1 MKIVKIWE
9 AQHLWIEPAG
19 NGVTEEDEIG
29 DDSGRVDTD
38 HLTHPAEGRVL
49 LVVVPNV
56 PEKKVE
62 WDFLKSEGQPKLLV
76 ECHFYIC
83 AVQLGSPE
91 TGTPRPDKLLKTGGN
106 NAWAH
111 QTHPSDC
118 DRRVLQQSFWG
129 VWPGWLRLW
138 WDCEDYRSWSTCWWW
153 WWEGWGCWGCSRPC
167 RCPTSRRSPPPPRWR
182 CCTRW
187 CTPDSGCRTGSAWT
201 LRWCQWIN
209 CGGKAEGRTWYA
221 RVNMGKASL
230 GEVAQQCK
238 AGLTNLRH
246 WILGTSVWSWHNH
259 TSFFSP
265 SMKTLDRGWYL
276 DTLVE

>member
-1 MKIVKIWE
+1 LASIFVLLRNIFPAASDQLHAVVGGQPFLEWLRKLLRELGPAFLPNLVLETVQDFTKHILQVR
-9 AQHLWIEPAG
+9 LWIEPAG

-56 PEKKVE
+56 PE
-62 WDFLKSEGQPKLLV
+62 
-76 ECHFYIC
+76 
-83 AVQLGSPE
+83 

-129 VWPGWLRLW
+129 VWPVDDGDERV
-138 WDCEDYRSWSTCWWW
+138 EDV
-153 WWEGWGCWGCSRPC
+153 GDVAGHVVAQLHGDLPC
-167 RCPTSRRSPPPPRWR
+167 RPGGVVAHA
-182 CCTRW
+182 
-187 CTPDSGCRTGSAWT
+187 DV
-201 LRWCQWIN
+201 LRIQVA
-209 CGGKAEGRTWYA
+209 GQDRHELWYA

-246 WILGTSVWSWHNH
+246 
-259 TSFFSP
+259 
-265 SMKTLDRGWYL
+265 
-276 DTLVE
+276 